1 MLDRAAISARIA
13 LVPAPVRAAAMVL
26 GAAVCFSCMITLIRY
41 LSQSLHPFQ
50 VAFLRNLFGLAFMLP
65 WIISTGIGGLR
76 TRRFGL
82 YIVRGLTGIAAM
94 LAWFY
99 GIATLPLDEAVALTF
114 TTPMFTTVLAAL
126 VLKEVVRARRWTAT
140 IVGFGGALIIL
151 RPGFETI
158 SFTAILVL
166 FSALMIAVSVILI
179 KILLRTESINAVVTY
194 MTLILAPLS
203 LPTALYVWQWPT
215 TEALF
220 AAIALGGFAT
230 AAQALFAAI
239 AAAHLLFTRALAL
252 ADASL
257 IMPFDYARLPIV
269 ALIGYLVFDETPQVW
284 TFVGAAVIAGA
295 GIYIVRRELAL
306 RRTRHPPQT
315 GGL

>member
-230 AAQALFAAI
+230 AA
-239 AAAHLLFTRALAL
+239 HLLFTRALAL